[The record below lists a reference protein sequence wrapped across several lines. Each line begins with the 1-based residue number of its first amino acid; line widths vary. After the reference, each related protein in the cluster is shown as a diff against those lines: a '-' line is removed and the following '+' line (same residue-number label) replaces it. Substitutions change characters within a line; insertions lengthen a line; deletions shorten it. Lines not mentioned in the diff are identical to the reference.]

1 MIRVELPSPLC
12 ALVHI
17 NGEVVV
23 DVEGQATQRLVID
36 ALEERYPAL
45 RGTMRDQVTGKRRA
59 YLRFFACGEDLSHES
74 PDAPLP
80 EAIATGAEPYLI
92 VGAIVGG

>member
-12 ALVHI
+12 ALAHI
-17 NGEVVV
+17 TGEVMV
-23 DVEGQATQRLVID
+23 DVEGHATQRLVLD
-36 ALEERYPAL
+36 AVEARYPTL

-59 YLRFFACGEDLSHES
+59 FLRFYACGRDLSHES
-74 PDAPLP
+74 PDALLP
-80 EAIATGAEPYLI
+80 EAVATGSEPYLV

>member
-23 DVEGQATQRLVID
+23 DVAGRATQRLVID
-36 ALEERYPAL
+36 ALEARYPAL

-59 YLRFFACGEDLSHES
+59 YLRFYACGQDLSHES
-74 PDAPLP
+74 PDTPLP
-80 EAIATGAEPYLI
+80 DAVVAGTEPYLI

>member
-12 ALVHI
+12 ALARI
-17 NGEVVV
+17 SGEVVV
-23 DVEGQATQRLVID
+23 DVQGPATQRLVLD
-36 ALEERYPAL
+36 AVEARYPTL

-59 YLRFFACGEDLSHES
+59 FLRFYAGGQDLSHES
-74 PDAPLP
+74 PDTPLP
-80 EAIATGAEPYLI
+80 AAVSSGAEPYLI

>member
-23 DVEGQATQRLVID
+23 DVPGSVTQRRVLD
-36 ALEERYPAL
+36 AVEARYPAL

-59 YLRFFACGEDLSHES
+59 YLRFYACGQDLSHES
-74 PDAPLP
+74 PDTPLP
-80 EAIATGAEPYLI
+80 EAVVTGAETYLI

>member
-12 ALVHI
+12 ALARI
-17 NGEVVV
+17 DGEVTV
-23 DVEGQATQRLVID
+23 DVTGDATQRLVLD
-36 ALEERYPAL
+36 AIEARYPAL

-59 YLRFFACGEDLSHES
+59 FLRFYACGQDLSHES

-80 EAIATGAEPYLI
+80 AAVVTGAEPYLI

>member
-17 NGEVVV
+17 NSEVVV
-23 DVEGQATQRLVID
+23 DVAGRATQRLVID
-36 ALEERYPAL
+36 ALEARYPAL
-45 RGTMRDQVTGKRRA
+45 RGTMRDQVSGKRRA
-59 YLRFFACGEDLSHES
+59 YLRFYACGQDLSHES
-74 PDAPLP
+74 PDTPLP
-80 EAIATGAEPYLI
+80 DAVVAGTEPYLI

>member
-17 NGEVVV
+17 NGEVMV
-23 DVEGQATQRLVID
+23 DVAGQATQRRVLD
-36 ALEERYPAL
+36 AIEARYPAL

-59 YLRFFACGEDLSHES
+59 YLRFYACGQDLSHET
-74 PDAPLP
+74 PDAPLT

>member
-17 NGEVVV
+17 NGEVVI
-23 DVEGQATQRLVID
+23 DVAGQATQRLVID
-36 ALEERYPAL
+36 ALEGRYPAL

-59 YLRFFACGEDLSHES
+59 YLRFYACGQDLSHES

-80 EAIATGAEPYLI
+80 DAVAAGVEPYLI